1 MMRMYDIIRKKRCAL
16 ALDEAEI
23 RFFVEGYT
31 RGEIPDYQVSAL
43 CMAICCRGMTSEE
56 TAVLTDAIMHSGD
69 VVDLSM
75 FGDISVDKHSTGGV
89 GDKTTLIVAPIVASL
104 GGKMAKMS
112 GRGLGHTGGTV
123 DKLES
128 IAGYRTSLSREE
140 FIEMVERVGVCVIG
154 QSGDLAPAD
163 KKLYALRDVTAT
175 IDCVPLITS
184 SIMGKK
190 LAAGARSIVLDVKAG
205 SGAFMKTA
213 REAKILAEE
222 MIRVGTLC
230 GKRVRALVT
239 NMDIPLGKNVGN
251 SLEVIEAVRVLKGEQ
266 RGDLYE
272 ICVALASNL
281 VSMFKGIS
289 VEEAQNEVEA
299 SIESGAAFAKM
310 KEWIAAQGGD
320 VSMIEDT
327 TRLPTA
333 PFSRDITSPAG
344 GYISHMDT
352 EGIGLCASLLGAGR
366 VNKGDSIDFGA
377 GIELARK
384 TGDHVC
390 KGEIIATLHA
400 SSEALF
406 AEAEKKFLSSLQFSS
421 EAVEKPKLIF

>member
-1 MMRMYDIIRKKRCAL
+1 MRMYDIIHKKRCGL
-16 ALDEAEI
+16 ALDEGEI

-31 RGEIPDYQVSAL
+31 RGDIPDYQASAL
-43 CMAICCRGMTSEE
+43 CMAICCRGMTSGE
-56 TAVLTDAIMHSGD
+56 TAVLTDAIMRSGD

-75 FGDISVDKHSTGGV
+75 FGDLSVDKHSTGGV
-89 GDKTTLIVAPIVASL
+89 GDKTSLIVAPVVASL

-128 IAGYRTSLSREE
+128 IAGYRTSMTREE
-140 FIEMVERVGVCVIG
+140 FIDTVKNVGVCVVG

-175 IDCVPLITS
+175 VDCVPLIAS

-190 LAAGARSIVLDVKAG
+190 LAAGAKSIVLDVKAG
-205 SGAFMKTA
+205 SGAFMKTVDDA
-213 REAKILAEE
+213 RKLADE
-222 MIRVGTLC
+222 MIRVGTMC
-230 GKRVRALVT
+230 GRNVRALVT
-239 NMDIPLGKNVGN
+239 NMDIPLGHNVGN
-251 SLEVIEAVRVLKGEQ
+251 SLEVVEAVRVLRGEQ
-266 RGDLYE
+266 KGDLYE

-281 VSMFKGIS
+281 VSMFKKIS
-289 VEEAQNEVEA
+289 AQESQLMVA
-299 SIESGAAFAKM
+299 KSIESGAAFAKM

-327 TRLPTA
+327 SKLPRA
-333 PFSRDITSPAG
+333 PYSREIASPCD
-344 GYISHMDT
+344 GYISHMNT

-377 GIELARK
+377 GIELAKK
-384 TGDHVC
+384 TGDYVG
-390 KGEIIATLHA
+390 KGEKIATLHA
-400 SSEALF
+400 SNEALF
-406 AEAEKKFLSSLQFSS
+406 ADAKEKFISSLEFSDKKTG
-421 EAVEKPKLIF
+421 KPQLIF

>member
-1 MMRMYDIIRKKRCAL
+1 MRMYDIIHKKRCGL

-31 RGEIPDYQVSAL
+31 RGDIPDYQASAL

-56 TAVLTDAIMHSGD
+56 TAVLTDAIMRSGD

-75 FGDISVDKHSTGGV
+75 FGDLSVDKHSTGGV
-89 GDKTTLIVAPIVASL
+89 GDKTSLIVAPVVASL

-128 IAGYRTSLSREE
+128 IAGYRTSMTREE
-140 FIEMVERVGVCVIG
+140 FIDTVKNVGVCVVG

-175 IDCVPLITS
+175 VDCVPLIAS

-190 LAAGARSIVLDVKAG
+190 LAAGAKSIVLDVKAG
-205 SGAFMKTA
+205 SGAFMKTVDDA
-213 REAKILAEE
+213 RKLADE
-222 MIRVGTLC
+222 MIRVGTMC
-230 GKRVRALVT
+230 GRNVRALVT
-239 NMDIPLGKNVGN
+239 NMDIPLGHNVGN
-251 SLEVIEAVRVLKGEQ
+251 SLEVVEAVRVLRGEQ
-266 RGDLYE
+266 KGDLYE

-281 VSMFKGIS
+281 VSMFKKNS
-289 VEEAQNEVEA
+289 VQEAQLMVVK

-327 TRLPTA
+327 SKLPRA
-333 PFSRDITSPAG
+333 PYSREIASPCD
-344 GYISHMDT
+344 GYISHMNT

-377 GIELARK
+377 GIELAKK
-384 TGDHVC
+384 TGDYVG
-390 KGEIIATLHA
+390 KGEKIATLHA
-400 SSEALF
+400 SNEALF
-406 AEAEKKFLSSLQFSS
+406 ADAKEKFLSSLEFSDKKTG
-421 EAVEKPKLIF
+421 KPQLIF

>member
-1 MMRMYDIIRKKRCAL
+1 MRMYDIIHKKRCGL

-31 RGEIPDYQVSAL
+31 RGDIPDYQASAL
-43 CMAICCRGMTSEE
+43 CMAICCRGMTSGE
-56 TAVLTDAIMHSGD
+56 TAVLTDAIMRSGD

-75 FGDISVDKHSTGGV
+75 FGDLSVDKHSTGGV
-89 GDKTTLIVAPIVASL
+89 GDKTSLIVAPVVASL

-128 IAGYRTSLSREE
+128 IAGYRTSMTREE
-140 FIEMVERVGVCVIG
+140 FIDTVKNVGVCVVG

-175 IDCVPLITS
+175 VDCVPLIAS

-190 LAAGARSIVLDVKAG
+190 LAAGAKSIVLDVKAG
-205 SGAFMKTA
+205 SGAFMKTVDDA
-213 REAKILAEE
+213 RKLADE
-222 MIRVGTLC
+222 MIRVGTMC
-230 GKRVRALVT
+230 GRNVRALVT
-239 NMDIPLGKNVGN
+239 NMDIPLGHNVGN
-251 SLEVIEAVRVLKGEQ
+251 SLEVVEAVRVLRGEQ
-266 RGDLYE
+266 KGDLYE

-281 VSMFKGIS
+281 VSMFKKIS
-289 VEEAQNEVEA
+289 AQESQLMVA
-299 SIESGAAFAKM
+299 KSIESGAAFAKM

-327 TRLPTA
+327 SKLPRA
-333 PFSRDITSPAG
+333 PYSREIASPCD
-344 GYISHMDT
+344 GYISHMNT

-377 GIELARK
+377 GIELAKK
-384 TGDHVC
+384 TGDYVG
-390 KGEIIATLHA
+390 KGEKIATLHA
-400 SSEALF
+400 SNEALF
-406 AEAEKKFLSSLQFSS
+406 ADAKEKFLSSLEFSDKKTG
-421 EAVEKPKLIF
+421 KPQLIF

>member
-1 MMRMYDIIRKKRCAL
+1 MRMYDIIHKKRCGL
-16 ALDEAEI
+16 ALDEGEI

-31 RGEIPDYQVSAL
+31 RGDIPDYQASAL
-43 CMAICCRGMTSEE
+43 CMAICCRGMTSGE
-56 TAVLTDAIMHSGD
+56 TAVLTDAIMRSGD

-75 FGDISVDKHSTGGV
+75 FGDLSVDKHSTGGV
-89 GDKTTLIVAPIVASL
+89 GDKTSLIVAPVVASL

-128 IAGYRTSLSREE
+128 IAGYRTSMTREE
-140 FIEMVERVGVCVIG
+140 FIETVKNVGVCVVG

-175 IDCVPLITS
+175 VDCVPLIAS

-190 LAAGARSIVLDVKAG
+190 LAAGAKSIVLDVKAG
-205 SGAFMKTA
+205 SGAFMKTVDDA
-213 REAKILAEE
+213 RKLADE
-222 MIRVGTLC
+222 MIRVGTMC
-230 GKRVRALVT
+230 GRNVRALVT
-239 NMDIPLGKNVGN
+239 NMDIPLGHNVGN
-251 SLEVIEAVRVLKGEQ
+251 SLEVVEAVRVLRGEQ
-266 RGDLYE
+266 KGDLYE

-281 VSMFKGIS
+281 VSMFKKIS
-289 VEEAQNEVEA
+289 AQESQLMVA
-299 SIESGAAFAKM
+299 KSIESGAAFAKM

-327 TRLPTA
+327 SKLPRA
-333 PFSRDITSPAG
+333 PYSREIASPCD
-344 GYISHMDT
+344 GYISHMNT

-377 GIELARK
+377 GIELAKK
-384 TGDHVC
+384 TGDYVG
-390 KGEIIATLHA
+390 KGEKIATLHA
-400 SSEALF
+400 SNEALF
-406 AEAEKKFLSSLQFSS
+406 ADAKEKFLSSLEFSDKKTG
-421 EAVEKPKLIF
+421 KPQLIF

>member
-1 MMRMYDIIRKKRCAL
+1 MRMYDIIHKKRCGL

-31 RGEIPDYQVSAL
+31 RGDIPDYQASAL
-43 CMAICCRGMTSEE
+43 CMPTCCRGMTREE
-56 TAVLTDAIMHSGD
+56 TAVLTDAIMRSGD

-75 FGDISVDKHSTGGV
+75 FGDLSVDKHSTGGV
-89 GDKTTLIVAPIVASL
+89 GDKTSLIVAPVVASL

-128 IAGYRTSLSREE
+128 IAGYRTSMTREE
-140 FIEMVERVGVCVIG
+140 FIETVKNVGVCVVG

-175 IDCVPLITS
+175 VDCVPLIAS

-190 LAAGARSIVLDVKAG
+190 LAAGAKSIVLDVKAG
-205 SGAFMKTA
+205 SGAFMKTVDDA
-213 REAKILAEE
+213 RKLADE
-222 MIRVGTLC
+222 MIRVGTMC
-230 GKRVRALVT
+230 GRNVRALVT
-239 NMDIPLGKNVGN
+239 NMDIPLGHNVGN
-251 SLEVIEAVRVLKGEQ
+251 SLEVAEAVRVLRGEQ
-266 RGDLYE
+266 KGDLYE

-281 VSMFKGIS
+281 VSMFKKIS
-289 VEEAQNEVEA
+289 VQESQLMVVK

-327 TRLPTA
+327 SKLPRA
-333 PFSRDITSPAG
+333 PYSREIASPCD
-344 GYISHMDT
+344 GYISHMNT

-377 GIELARK
+377 GIELAKK
-384 TGDHVC
+384 TGDYVG
-390 KGEIIATLHA
+390 KGEKIATLHA
-400 SSEALF
+400 SNEALF
-406 AEAEKKFLSSLQFSS
+406 ADAKEKFLSSLEFSDKKTG
-421 EAVEKPKLIF
+421 KPQLIF

>member
-1 MMRMYDIIRKKRCAL
+1 MRMYDIIHKKRCGL

-31 RGEIPDYQVSAL
+31 RGDIPDYQASAL
-43 CMAICCRGMTSEE
+43 CMAICCRGMTSGE
-56 TAVLTDAIMHSGD
+56 TAVLTDAIMRSGD

-75 FGDISVDKHSTGGV
+75 FGDLSVDKHSTGGV
-89 GDKTTLIVAPIVASL
+89 GDKTSLIVAPVVASL

-128 IAGYRTSLSREE
+128 IAGYRTSMTREE
-140 FIEMVERVGVCVIG
+140 FIDTVKNVGVCVVG

-175 IDCVPLITS
+175 VDCVPLIAS

-190 LAAGARSIVLDVKAG
+190 LAAGAKSIVLDVKAG
-205 SGAFMKTA
+205 SGAFMKTVDDA
-213 REAKILAEE
+213 RKLADE
-222 MIRVGTLC
+222 MIRVGTMC
-230 GKRVRALVT
+230 GRNVRALVT
-239 NMDIPLGKNVGN
+239 NMDIPLGHNVGN
-251 SLEVIEAVRVLKGEQ
+251 SLEVVEAVRVLRGEQ
-266 RGDLYE
+266 KGDLYE

-281 VSMFKGIS
+281 VSMFKKIS
-289 VEEAQNEVEA
+289 VQEAQLMVA
-299 SIESGAAFAKM
+299 KSIESGAAFAKM

-327 TRLPTA
+327 SKLPRA
-333 PFSRDITSPAG
+333 PYSREIASPCD
-344 GYISHMDT
+344 GYISHMNT

-377 GIELARK
+377 GIELAKK
-384 TGDHVC
+384 TGDYVG
-390 KGEIIATLHA
+390 KGEKIATLHA
-400 SSEALF
+400 SNEALF
-406 AEAEKKFLSSLQFSS
+406 ADAKEKFLSSLEFSDKKTG
-421 EAVEKPKLIF
+421 KPQLIF

>member
-1 MMRMYDIIRKKRCAL
+1 MRMYDIIHKKRCGL
-16 ALDEAEI
+16 ALDEGEI

-31 RGEIPDYQVSAL
+31 RGDIPDYQASAL
-43 CMAICCRGMTSEE
+43 CMSICCRGMTSEE
-56 TAVLTDAIMHSGD
+56 TAVLTDAIMRSGD

-75 FGDISVDKHSTGGV
+75 FGDLSVDKHSTGGV
-89 GDKTTLIVAPIVASL
+89 GDKTSLIVAPVVASL

-128 IAGYRTSLSREE
+128 IAGYRTSMTREE
-140 FIEMVERVGVCVIG
+140 FIETVKNVGVCVVG

-175 IDCVPLITS
+175 VDCVPLIAS

-190 LAAGARSIVLDVKAG
+190 LAAGAKSIVLDVKAG
-205 SGAFMKTA
+205 SGAFMKTVDDA
-213 REAKILAEE
+213 RKLADE
-222 MIRVGTLC
+222 MIRVGTMC
-230 GKRVRALVT
+230 GRNVRALVT
-239 NMDIPLGKNVGN
+239 NMDIPLGHNVGN
-251 SLEVIEAVRVLKGEQ
+251 SLEVVEAVRVLRGEQ
-266 RGDLYE
+266 KGDLYE

-281 VSMFKGIS
+281 VSMFKKIS
-289 VEEAQNEVEA
+289 VQESQLMVAK

-327 TRLPTA
+327 SKLPRA
-333 PFSRDITSPAG
+333 PYSREIASPCD
-344 GYISHMDT
+344 GYISHMNT

-377 GIELARK
+377 GIELAKK
-384 TGDHVC
+384 TGDYVG
-390 KGEIIATLHA
+390 KGEKIATLHA
-400 SSEALF
+400 SNEALF
-406 AEAEKKFLSSLQFSS
+406 ADAKEKFLSSLEFSDKKTG
-421 EAVEKPKLIF
+421 KPQLIF

>member
-1 MMRMYDIIRKKRCAL
+1 MRMYDIIHKKRCGL

-31 RGEIPDYQVSAL
+31 RGDIPDYQASAL
-43 CMAICCRGMTSEE
+43 CMAICCRGMTSGE
-56 TAVLTDAIMHSGD
+56 TAVLTDAIMRSGD

-75 FGDISVDKHSTGGV
+75 FGDLSVDKHSTGGV
-89 GDKTTLIVAPIVASL
+89 GDKTSLIVAPVVASL

-128 IAGYRTSLSREE
+128 IAGYRTSMTREE
-140 FIEMVERVGVCVIG
+140 FIETVKNVGVCVVG

-175 IDCVPLITS
+175 VDCVPLIAS

-190 LAAGARSIVLDVKAG
+190 LAAGAKSIVLDVKAG
-205 SGAFMKTA
+205 SGAFMKTVDDA
-213 REAKILAEE
+213 RKLADE
-222 MIRVGTLC
+222 MIRVGTMC
-230 GKRVRALVT
+230 GRNVRALVT
-239 NMDIPLGKNVGN
+239 NMDIPLGHNVGN
-251 SLEVIEAVRVLKGEQ
+251 SLEVVEAVRVLRGEQ
-266 RGDLYE
+266 KGDLYE

-281 VSMFKGIS
+281 VSMFKKIS
-289 VEEAQNEVEA
+289 AQESQLMVA
-299 SIESGAAFAKM
+299 KSIESGAAFAKM

-327 TRLPTA
+327 SKLPRA
-333 PFSRDITSPAG
+333 PYSREIASPCD
-344 GYISHMDT
+344 GYISHMNT

-377 GIELARK
+377 GIELAKK
-384 TGDHVC
+384 TGDYVG
-390 KGEIIATLHA
+390 KGEKIATLHA
-400 SSEALF
+400 SNEALF
-406 AEAEKKFLSSLQFSS
+406 ADAKEKFISSLEFSDKKTG
-421 EAVEKPKLIF
+421 KPQLIF